1 MSQPNRV
8 LIIGTFDSKPTE
20 FQYLR
25 ERVLSQG
32 CEVLTMNVGVL
43 EAECPF
49 PVDIVA
55 ADVSIEGGQSIE
67 TLRSKADRGAA
78 MQCMSIGAARVIAEL
93 HRQSATDESK
103 KFDAVVGMGGSGG
116 TSIITAAMRALPL
129 GIPKVCVTTVA
140 SSNTVPYVGS
150 KDVVLIPSI
159 TDVAG
164 LNRISRRVI
173 AQAAAAVCG
182 MASINIES
190 NDGDRP
196 IIVASMFGNTTDCLS
211 LCREQLDEAGYETL
225 IFHAVGS
232 GGRTLETLV
241 ADGLADG
248 CLDITTTEWADEL
261 CGGIFAAGEDRLAA
275 AGRKGVPH
283 LIAPGCIDMVNFG
296 PMDSVPA
303 KYREAN
309 RLFYEW
315 NPTVTL
321 MRTNVEENRRLG
333 EIFAEKANA
342 ATGPIGFL
350 LPLRGVSILD
360 GDGERFCDR
369 EADQAM
375 FESLKSNLRSDIPVI
390 EVDANINDP
399 IFARQ
404 AVDTML
410 AWLQETKREAKS

>member
-1 MSQPNRV
+1 MAPSKRI
-8 LIIGTFDSKPTE
+8 LMIGTFDSKPTE
-20 FQYLR
+20 FEFLR
-25 ERVLSQG
+25 EQILAHG

-43 EAECPF
+43 ESACPF
-49 PVDIVA
+49 PIDIDAAEVA
-55 ADVSIEGGQSIE
+55 RAGGQTIE
-67 TLRSKADRGAA
+67 LLRTNADRGAA
-78 MQCMSIGAARVIAEL
+78 MQCMSDGAASVVAKL
-93 HRQSATDESK
+93 HNQNSDDGSR
-103 KFDAVVGMGGSGG
+103 KFDAVIGMGGSGG

-129 GIPKVCVTTVA
+129 GVPKVCVTTVA
-140 SSNTVPYVGS
+140 SSNTAPYVGS

-164 LNRISRRVI
+164 LNLISRRVI
-173 AQAAAAVCG
+173 TQAAAAVCG
-182 MASINIES
+182 MAVADVEANI
-190 NDGDRP
+190 DDRP
-196 IIVASMFGNTTDCLS
+196 IIVASMFGNTTDCVN
-211 LCREQLDEAGYETL
+211 LCRDHLNEAGYETL

-241 ADGLADG
+241 DDGLADG
-248 CLDITTTEWADEL
+248 CLDITTTEWADEI
-261 CGGIFAAGEDRLAA
+261 CGGIFAAGRDRLSA
-275 AGRKGVPH
+275 AGRRGVPH

-296 PMDSVPA
+296 PMDSVPQ
-303 KYREAN
+303 KYRDAN

-321 MRTNVEENRRLG
+321 MRTNVEENRQLG
-333 EIFAEKANA
+333 EIFANKANA
-342 ATGPIGFL
+342 ANGPVGFI

-375 FESLKSNLRSDIPVI
+375 FDALKSNLRSDIPVI

-399 IFARQ
+399 MFARQ

-410 AWLQETKREAKS
+410 AWLQETKREQKS